1 MGEWDIW
8 DLCDACDLHRDSL
21 SSRIGA
27 VASGMDLLKL
37 SYRAILRH
45 ALSSPLAGA
54 DGYTAEVEEWRSGR
68 LAGLTAPDGWLSLVG
83 HHWLKQG
90 ANTVGSAAHNDI
102 VLANAPAHLGTIT
115 WTSDGKVS
123 VELRPDSKALIDGKA
138 ELASVLI
145 DDSDDEPT
153 VISFGTTSVYL
164 ISRADLKGLRIKD
177 SAAAARTGFL
187 GLDYFPIDP
196 TWRIEAK
203 WVPFDAPHEI
213 RIASTVG
220 TAENEKSPGK
230 AVFERDGKTFE
241 LVPVQESPSSL
252 FFIFSDKTSGK
263 ETYGA
268 ARFLYSDL
276 PKDGKVVLDFNRAV
290 NPPCAFTP
298 FATCP
303 LPPKENRLTVRVT
316 AGEKNYRGQSEY

>member
-1 MGEWDIW
+1 M
-8 DLCDACDLHRDSL
+8 

-37 SYRAILRH
+37 SYRAILWH
-45 ALSSPLAGA
+45 ALSSPLACA

-68 LAGLTAPDGWLSLVG
+68 LARLTAPDGWLSLVG
-83 HHWLKQG
+83 YHWLKQG
-90 ANTVGSAAHNDI
+90 ANTVGSAADNDI
-102 VLANAPAHLGTIT
+102 VLANAPAHLGTMT

-123 VELRPDSKALIDGKA
+123 VELQPDSKALIDGKA

-145 DDSDDEPT
+145 DDSDDKPT

-164 ISRADLKGLRIKD
+164 ISRADRKGLRIKD

-220 TAENEKSPGK
+220 TVENEKSPGK

-290 NPPCAFTP
+290 NPPCVFTP

-316 AGEKNYRGQSEY
+316 AGEKNYRGESEH